1 MKFLLPVILVG
12 IFEEKIEAKKI
23 ERNSGWAS
31 TSVLDIVEVQSKY
44 FIKIP
49 MEFPYLNSY
58 GINDL
63 RATNFLVAFFFKFS
77 KLRICIFCL
86 ILEQR
91 NSKDIYF

>member
-49 MEFPYLNSY
+49 TEFPYLNSY
-58 GINDL
+58 GIDDL
-63 RATNFLVAFFFKFS
+63 RATNFLVAFFLNF
-77 KLRICIFCL
+77 
-86 ILEQR
+86 R
-91 NSKDIYF
+91 NFGFVFFAWF